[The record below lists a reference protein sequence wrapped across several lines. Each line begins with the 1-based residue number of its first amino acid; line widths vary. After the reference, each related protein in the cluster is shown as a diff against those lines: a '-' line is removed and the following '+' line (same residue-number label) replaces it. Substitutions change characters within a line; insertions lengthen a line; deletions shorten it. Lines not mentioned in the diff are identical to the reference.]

1 MIFFKSVIKD
11 ANLIIR
17 KYSLIKNKEL
27 VLDLTNAR
35 TKRSKNQRAWTF
47 NCTLSKNRRQCS
59 YIKHLVLNFQIWM
72 QAKELSIRKV
82 INDDQ

>member
-35 TKRSKNQRAWTF
+35 TKRSKNQRA
-47 NCTLSKNRRQCS
+47 
-59 YIKHLVLNFQIWM
+59 
-72 QAKELSIRKV
+72 
-82 INDDQ
+82 